1 MSNALMR
8 ELVLNQALKVTPFT
22 YLDNTFYVKELDVG
36 TMNYIQRKLRQ
47 IKIKLAE
54 AQDIYL
60 DEDDPEQF
68 NEAINR
74 VYDEYDVA
82 RMLAFKLCDEKGEL
96 LFDAENEE
104 DLKGLN
110 RLGQGFSNAVF
121 TAEAGNSEKTWRTA
135 TIPTDIV
142 AGSWKNARRNRA
154 NARKPLV

>member
-1 MSNALMR
+1 MSNALLR

-54 AQDIYL
+54 EQDIYL

-82 RMLAFKLCDEKGEL
+82 
-96 LFDAENEE
+96 
-104 DLKGLN
+104 
-110 RLGQGFSNAVF
+110 
-121 TAEAGNSEKTWRTA
+121 
-135 TIPTDIV
+135 
-142 AGSWKNARRNRA
+142 
-154 NARKPLV
+154 

>member
-1 MSNALMR
+1 MSNALLR

-121 TAEAGNSEKTWRTA
+121 TTEAGNNEKNSE
-135 TIPTDIV
+135 TDDN
-142 AGSWKNARRNRA
+142 SN
-154 NARKPLV
+154 

>member
-1 MSNALMR
+1 MSSALLR
-8 ELVLNQALKVTPFT
+8 ELVLNQALKITPFT
-22 YLDNTFYVKELDVG
+22 YLDNTFYVKKLDVG

-54 AQDIYL
+54 EQDIYL
-60 DEDDPEQF
+60 DEEDSDQF
-68 NEAINR
+68 NEAVNR
-74 VYDEYDVA
+74 VYDEFDVA

-121 TAEAGNSEKTWRTA
+121 NAEAGNEKNSQ
-135 TIPTDIV
+135 TDDN
-142 AGSWKNARRNRA
+142 SK
-154 NARKPLV
+154 